1 MSNSSRFACPTSE
14 LQLSCLL
21 KQVHKMLAL
30 SALLAVVLHAVLV
43 LINPLQQAKAKA
55 PRPLTTRFIK
65 RQPRLTKPLELRK
78 VPQAKRQMIRRK
90 MQLAQARMDRV
101 QATSTFSTRGA
112 VRQTSIG
119 TMSFAQTSVAMTA
132 PDIEPTLS
140 TTAIQ
145 GTKAPDNKID
155 LGLEMLDVNSMD
167 TGRYN
172 AMVVQDPG
180 DRQAVKGF
188 VKLARVF
195 SARSVAAGVT
205 GWGSINV
212 KTIDK
217 IRDTLN
223 EFTGLQADFV
233 GSITFDDERLLEV
246 PIILPQGSPNES
258 EMAQLARY
266 LMAGG
271 FIMGG
276 YWQEALEKYGGL
288 IKGKDFWTE
297 RLPDDHPIFSCF
309 FDIKGGMPS
318 GYGPGLGSGKNGVE
332 SWGYVTG
339 YFVQGRLTGVSPGQH
354 WGWSNEGS
362 GGDSTRQLQMA
373 VNIIVYALTQ
383 EGGMTQQLMQMVN

>member
-1 MSNSSRFACPTSE
+1 MSESSRFACPTSD
-14 LQLSCLL
+14 LKLSSLL
-21 KQVHKMLAL
+21 GQVHKMLAL
-30 SALLAVVLHAVLV
+30 SALLAVVLHAVAVLV
-43 LINPLQQAKAKA
+43 NPLQQAKSKA

-145 GTKAPDNKID
+145 GTRAPDNKID

-318 GYGPGLGSGKNGVE
+318 GYSPNLSSGKNGIRA
-332 SWGYVTG
+332 WGHVTG
-339 YFVQGRLTGVSPGQH
+339 YFVHGRLTGVSPGQG
-354 WGWSNEGS
+354 WGWTNEFH